1 MCGSAAAERSA
12 VGLQASAVLRVVV
25 GVLFMGH
32 GLQKL
37 AGWFGGGGLGGTGR
51 FFDKLGLRPGKAE
64 AAAAGVS
71 ETAGGALLALGLLTP
86 VGAAMVTGVM
96 AVAIAKVHAPNG
108 PWVADNGYEYNLV
121 LMSAAFAIAAAGP
134 GEWSLDEQL
143 GIAVSGAAVGLAEL
157 SARPGGSG
165 GRREPREPNGSG
177 GRPGPGNGGSPA

>member
-1 MCGSAAAERSA
+1 MRLGM
-12 VGLQASAVLRVVV
+12 AVLRVVV
-25 GVLFMGH
+25 GILFMGH

-51 FFDKLGLRPGKAE
+51 FFEVLGLRPGKAE

-108 PWVADNGYEYNLV
+108 PWVANNGYEYNLV
-121 LMSAAFAIAAAGP
+121 LMSAAFALAAAGP

-143 GIAVSGAAVGLAEL
+143 GIARSGAAVGLAEL
-157 SARPGGSG
+157 GAGLAGAAVVVNIGSRMG
-165 GRREPREPNGSG
+165 EAADPD
-177 GRPGPGNGGSPA
+177 PGNGGSAA

>member
-1 MCGSAAAERSA
+1 MRLGM
-12 VGLQASAVLRVVV
+12 AVLRVVV

-51 FFDKLGLRPGKAE
+51 FFDKIGLRPGKAE
-64 AAAAGVS
+64 AAAAGVC

-96 AVAIAKVHAPNG
+96 AGAIAKVHAPNG

-121 LMSAAFAIAAAGP
+121 LIAAAFAIAAAGP
-134 GEWSLDEQL
+134 GEWSFDERL
-143 GIAVSGAAVGLAEL
+143 GIARSGAAVGLAEL
-157 SARPGGSG
+157 GAGLAGAAATVAIGSRVG
-165 GRREPREPNGSG
+165 EAAEPDAAGE
-177 GRPGPGNGGSPA
+177 GSPA